1 MVEISDEEFTMIN
14 DFITTDL
21 ANAIDWEDPNMDQA
35 LKDKYVQITQILS
48 AFGPEADASKQSADT
63 SAVAAPGG

>member
-1 MVEISDEEFTMIN
+1 VVEISDEEFMMIN

-35 LKDKYVQITQILS
+35 LKEKYVQITQILAS
-48 AFGPEADASKQSADT
+48 FGPEAAQSADT